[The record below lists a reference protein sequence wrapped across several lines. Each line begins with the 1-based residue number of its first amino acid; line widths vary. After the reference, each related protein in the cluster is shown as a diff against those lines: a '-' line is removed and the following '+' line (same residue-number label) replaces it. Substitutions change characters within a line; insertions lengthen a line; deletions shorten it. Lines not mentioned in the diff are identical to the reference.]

1 MERDKWNLFKGIGRL
16 VHVTLCRDQLENQ
29 EKYLNHYWN
38 NYLMIQQIP
47 CHKTFSALQILQYI
61 IYTLAPSRVTINTD
75 TEQHYDFMNSHPYYS
90 VCLIRL
96 SNPHKSRPGLINSQP
111 LMYYAIAW
119 HPASG
124 ALQCWRILCFHSPVY
139 GDEYCVS

>member
-1 MERDKWNLFKGIGRL
+1 MERDKWILFKGIGRL

-38 NYLMIQQIP
+38 NYLMIR
-47 CHKTFSALQILQYI
+47 SADSMPQHLISAANFR

-96 SNPHKSRPGLINSQP
+96 SDPHKSRPGLINSQP